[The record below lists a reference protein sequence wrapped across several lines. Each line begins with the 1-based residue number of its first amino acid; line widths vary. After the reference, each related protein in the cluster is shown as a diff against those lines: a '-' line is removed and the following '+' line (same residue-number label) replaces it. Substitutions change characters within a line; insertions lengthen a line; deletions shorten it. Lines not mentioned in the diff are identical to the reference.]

1 MKRAKRDIEII
12 LTAFLKEILLYSE
25 QFDHFGT
32 KMVWC
37 PLHFESALRFFINF
51 TQKNGTKRYM
61 KLFLVVF

>member
-12 LTAFLKEILLYSE
+12 LTAFLKEIPLYSE
-25 QFDHFGT
+25 QFVYFGT

-51 TQKNGTKRYM
+51 TQKKKGPRGT
-61 KLFLVVF
+61 